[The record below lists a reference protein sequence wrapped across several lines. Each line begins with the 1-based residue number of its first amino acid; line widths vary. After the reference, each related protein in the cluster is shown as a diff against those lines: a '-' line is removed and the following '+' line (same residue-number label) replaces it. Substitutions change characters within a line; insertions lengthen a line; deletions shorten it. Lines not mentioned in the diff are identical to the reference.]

1 MHTSPSFNQKIV
13 NDPVHGFITI
23 PNALAFELIEHRWLQ
38 RLRNIKQLGLSY
50 LVYPGA
56 VHNRFQHTLGAMHLM
71 AQALQ
76 VLKDKGV
83 TISQEEE
90 EGAIAAIL
98 LHDLGHGPF
107 SHSLE
112 HSIVRGTSHE
122 ELSLAFMQQL
132 NLEMG
137 SRLNLAIAVFCNQY
151 HKKFLHQLVSS
162 QLDVDRLDYLH
173 RDSFFSGVAEG
184 TIGLERI
191 IKMLYVSSD
200 ELVVEAK
207 GIYSI
212 EKFLIARRMMYWQVY
227 LHKTVVGAEQ
237 MLIAILQRAR
247 ELVGQDVPTFT
258 TSRLHFFL
266 SGKNEKEPIASWL
279 DIFAGLDDSDIS
291 IAIKEW
297 ATHPDPILSDM
308 CRRLNYRNLLHA
320 ELSGTAFSPERV
332 KEVKAICQEKMGL
345 SEPHA
350 GYVCFAGEVTN
361 SFYNPKQ
368 EAIKILFKNNRLEDI
383 YTASEMLNHSA
394 LANTVKKYF
403 FCYPKEVALWI

>member
-1 MHTSPSFNQKIV
+1 MPSFKQKIV

-71 AQALQ
+71 TQAIQ
-76 VLKDKGV
+76 VLKEKGIEI
-83 TISQEEE
+83 TSEEE

-98 LHDLGHGPF
+98 LHDLGHGPY
-107 SHSLE
+107 SHALE
-112 HSIVRGTSHE
+112 HSFSKRTSHE
-122 ELSLAFMQQL
+122 LLSMAFMNQL
-132 NLEMG
+132 NRELG
-137 SRLNLAIAVFCNQY
+137 GRLDMAIAIFSNQY
-151 HKKFLHQLVSS
+151 SKKFLHQLVSS
-162 QLDVDRLDYLH
+162 QLDVDRLDYLR

-191 IKMLYVSSD
+191 IKMLYVTSD

-237 MLIAILQRAR
+237 MLIAILRRAR
-247 ELVGQDVPTFT
+247 ELVEQGIPIAA
-258 TSRLHFFL
+258 SPRLHFFL
-266 SGKNEKEPIASWL
+266 SGRTELEPIESWL
-279 DIFAGLDDSDIS
+279 DMFASLDDSDIAL
-291 IAIKEW
+291 AIKDW
-297 ATHPDPILSDM
+297 MNHPDTALADM
-308 CRRLNYRNLLHA
+308 CCRLNNRRLLHV
-320 ELSGTAFSPERV
+320 ELSGTPFSHERVALV
-332 KEVKAICQEKMGL
+332 KEVCRNRMNL
-345 SEPHA
+345 SDFHT
-350 GYVCFAGEVTN
+350 GYLCFAGEVTN

-368 EAIKILFKNNRLEDI
+368 ETIKILFKNNRLEDI

-394 LANTVKKYF
+394 LGNTVKKYF
-403 FCYPKEVALWI
+403 FCYPKEIVGWI

>member
-1 MHTSPSFNQKIV
+1 MHPTPSFNQKIV

-23 PNALAFELIEHRWLQ
+23 PNALAFELIEHRWVQ

-71 AQALQ
+71 VEALQ
-76 VLKDKGV
+76 VLKEKGIPITV
-83 TISQEEE
+83 EEE
-90 EGAIAAIL
+90 EGAVAAIL

-107 SHSLE
+107 SHALE
-112 HSIVRGTSHE
+112 HSFARRTSHE
-122 ELSLAFMQQL
+122 VLSTAFMNQL
-132 NLEMG
+132 NREMNG
-137 SRLNLAIAVFCNQY
+137 RLDLAIAIFSNQY
-151 HKKFLHQLVSS
+151 PKKFLHQLVSS
-162 QLDVDRLDYLH
+162 QLDVDRLDYLR

-212 EKFLIARRMMYWQVY
+212 ENFLIARRMMYWQVY

-247 ELVGQDVPTFT
+247 ELVEQGVPIFT
-258 TSRLHFFL
+258 TSRLLFFL
-266 SGKNEKEPIASWL
+266 SGQNEVEPVDSWL
-279 DIFAGLDDSDIS
+279 DIFAGLDDLDIS
-291 IAIKEW
+291 LAIKEW
-297 ATHPDPILSDM
+297 MAHPDPALSDM
-308 CRRLNYRNLLHA
+308 CTRLNNRHLLRV
-320 ELSGTAFSPERV
+320 ELSETPFSPERV
-332 KEVKAICQEKMGL
+332 ALVRQVCQTKMNL
-345 SEPHA
+345 SEIHA
-350 GYVCFAGEVTN
+350 GYLCFAGEVTN
-361 SFYNPKQ
+361 SFYNAKQ
-368 EAIKILFKNNRLEDI
+368 ESIKILFKNNRLEDI

-394 LANTVKKYF
+394 LGNTVKKHF
-403 FCYPKEVALWI
+403 FCYPKEVTLWI

>member
-1 MHTSPSFNQKIV
+1 MHKNPSFNQKIV

-23 PNALAFELIEHRWLQ
+23 PNALAFELIEHQWLQ

-83 TISQEEE
+83 DISQEEE

-112 HSIVRGTSHE
+112 HSLAKRTSHE

-137 SRLNLAIAVFCNQY
+137 GRLTLAIAIFRNQH

-237 MLIAILQRAR
+237 MLIAILRRAR
-247 ELVGQDVPTFT
+247 ELVGQNVPTFT
-258 TSRLHFFL
+258 TSRLHYFL
-266 SGKNEKEPIASWL
+266 SGKNEKEPMSSWL
-279 DIFAGLDDSDIS
+279 GIFAGLDDSDIS
-291 IAIKEW
+291 LAIKEW
-297 ATHPDPILSDM
+297 TTHPDPILSDL

-320 ELSGTAFSPERV
+320 ELSGTAFPPERV
-332 KEVKAICQEKMGL
+332 EEVKAICQEKMGL
-345 SEPHA
+345 SEQHA

-403 FCYPKEVALWI
+403 FCYPKEIALWI

>member
-1 MHTSPSFNQKIV
+1 MHKNPSFNQKIV

-23 PNALAFELIEHRWLQ
+23 PNALAFELIEHQWLQ

-83 TISQEEE
+83 DISQEEE

-112 HSIVRGTSHE
+112 HSLAKRTSHE

-137 SRLNLAIAVFCNQY
+137 GRLTLAIAIFRNQH

-237 MLIAILQRAR
+237 MLIAILRRAR
-247 ELVGQDVPTFT
+247 ELVGQNVPTFT
-258 TSRLHFFL
+258 TSRLYYFL
-266 SGKNEKEPIASWL
+266 SGENEKEPMSSWL
-279 DIFAGLDDSDIS
+279 GIFAGLDDSDIS
-291 IAIKEW
+291 LAIKEW
-297 ATHPDPILSDM
+297 TAHPDPILSDL

-320 ELSGTAFSPERV
+320 ELSGTAFPPERV
-332 KEVKAICQEKMGL
+332 EEVKAICQEKMGL

-403 FCYPKEVALWI
+403 FCYPKEIALWI

>member
-13 NDPVHGFITI
+13 NDPVHGFINI

-173 RDSFFSGVAEG
+173 RDSLNEMCPGNKFSQNSTELLA
-184 TIGLERI
+184 LS
-191 IKMLYVSSD
+191 VSSRC
-200 ELVVEAK
+200 
-207 GIYSI
+207 YTY
-212 EKFLIARRMMYWQVY
+212 R
-227 LHKTVVGAEQ
+227 
-237 MLIAILQRAR
+237 
-247 ELVGQDVPTFT
+247 PT
-258 TSRLHFFL
+258 
-266 SGKNEKEPIASWL
+266 
-279 DIFAGLDDSDIS
+279 
-291 IAIKEW
+291 
-297 ATHPDPILSDM
+297 
-308 CRRLNYRNLLHA
+308 NL
-320 ELSGTAFSPERV
+320 
-332 KEVKAICQEKMGL
+332 
-345 SEPHA
+345 
-350 GYVCFAGEVTN
+350 
-361 SFYNPKQ
+361 
-368 EAIKILFKNNRLEDI
+368 
-383 YTASEMLNHSA
+383 
-394 LANTVKKYF
+394 
-403 FCYPKEVALWI
+403 W